1 MTTTCRRADR
11 TLTTSLRTGANQP
24 EATPRT
30 AKTMIVTRPR
40 GVPGE
45 ELKPTRCPSRQ
56 RRSPELLARVRDWV
70 EREIAFVDHPLFHEG
85 NSTAR
90 LAALRPASLDQTQHA
105 TKLEPG
111 LAFVSAMVE
120 MPLLSIEE
128 EVYLFSRMNFLKWHA
143 EQNRRRLSLNR
154 PDEALVERIE
164 SGLREA
170 NDVRNQIVRSNL
182 RLVVAL
188 SKKLS
193 GVKQPG
199 AIDQMSEL
207 ISEGTLPLIR
217 SVELFDISLGN
228 RFSTY
233 ATWAVRNQM
242 FRFLKRRQSRFDSAV
257 GEDDRWTSR
266 LVDNRVYPE
275 DDERQAAHH
284 VDAVQ
289 RLLSQ
294 LSERERFVVAARF
307 GLDGQPQGQSLHDIA
322 TLMGLSKER
331 VRQIVIASL
340 EKLQGFAQVSGI
352 E

>member
-1 MTTTCRRADR
+1 MMTTTCRRADR
-11 TLTTSLRTGANQP
+11 TLTTWRD
-24 EATPRT
+24 
-30 AKTMIVTRPR
+30 
-40 GVPGE
+40 VPQA
-45 ELKPTRCPSRQ
+45 ELKPARCPSPQ
-56 RRSPELLARVRDWV
+56 RPSPELLARVRDWV
-70 EREIAFVDHPLFHEG
+70 EREIAFVDHPLFYE
-85 NSTAR
+85 SDSAAR

-111 LAFVSAMVE
+111 LAFVAAMVE
-120 MPLLSIEE
+120 MPLLSIAE
-128 EVYLFSRMNFLKWHA
+128 EVYLFSRMNFLKWQA

-164 SGLREA
+164 SDLREA
-170 NDVRNQIVRSNL
+170 NDVRNRIVRSNL

-193 GVKQPG
+193 AVKQAG

-257 GEDDRWTSR
+257 GEDDRWASR
-266 LVDNRVYPE
+266 LVDDRVAPE

-284 VDAVQ
+284 VEVVQ

-294 LSERERFVVAARF
+294 LSERERIVVAARF

-322 TLMGLSKER
+322 IQMGLSKER

-340 EKLQGFAQVSGI
+340 EKLQGFAQAGEV

>member
-1 MTTTCRRADR
+1 MNQLIFTIFLISA
-11 TLTTSLRTGANQP
+11 TLSSAQD
-24 EATPRT
+24 
-30 AKTMIVTRPR
+30 
-40 GVPGE
+40 
-45 ELKPTRCPSRQ
+45 S
-56 RRSPELLARVRDWV
+56 
-70 EREIAFVDHPLFHEG
+70 
-85 NSTAR
+85 
-90 LAALRPASLDQTQHA
+90 LRPA
-105 TKLEPG
+105 LETTY
-111 LAFVSAMVE
+111 SA
-120 MPLLSIEE
+120 
-128 EVYLFSRMNFLKWHA
+128 W
-143 EQNRRRLSLNR
+143 
-154 PDEALVERIE
+154 
-164 SGLREA
+164 REA
-170 NDVRNQIVRSNL
+170 MIRRDASVWQRVTAEHRRIDVRNRIVRSNL

-193 GVKQPG
+193 AVKQAG

-257 GEDDRWTSR
+257 GEDDRWASR
-266 LVDNRVYPE
+266 LVDDRVYPE

-284 VDAVQ
+284 VEVLQ

-294 LSERERFVVAARF
+294 LSERERIVVAARF

-322 TLMGLSKER
+322 IQMGLSKER

-340 EKLQGFAQVSGI
+340 EKLQGFAQVGEI